1 MLLKINERGRW
12 TDPPPL
18 DINKREK
25 QDEEIFQTARLVKYV
40 CAPINFLAAL
50 LIIFSLIYH
59 LLGDA
64 YDLFSCGHF
73 MGMIFGDYVAGFLG
87 LPRDGNT
94 WSMNPFDV
102 RQATNFVGLISVA
115 ILKL

>member
-59 LLGDA
+59 
-64 YDLFSCGHF
+64 
-73 MGMIFGDYVAGFLG
+73 
-87 LPRDGNT
+87 
-94 WSMNPFDV
+94 
-102 RQATNFVGLISVA
+102 
-115 ILKL
+115 